1 MLMETSS
8 PHWHFPRPELA
19 QAYLASFELGLSS
32 ARGLF
37 ARRRMGK
44 TEFLIQDFIP
54 AAEAKGYA
62 CVYVN
67 LWDLKDDPATAL
79 VSALY
84 KAIEPKSFA
93 KAWER
98 LRTPLK
104 KIKASGKV
112 TGFMEA
118 GIEAELGDKGRLAG
132 TLLMDVMAAF
142 DKTKITV
149 ILIIDEAQV
158 LANAENAVFAH
169 ALRAALDIR
178 KERIKVLFA
187 GSSEATLRRMFG
199 RSSEPFYNW
208 AALEPFQLLGKEF
221 VTAMVSKV
229 AGIARTPLSL
239 ADALAAFDE
248 LKQTPLFFRLYLDR
262 YLTNPFEGARGALDF
277 TKAHVFNDMGFEKQW
292 NDLLPADQ
300 ILLTMIAEGAS
311 DLQGAEA
318 RSRIG
323 ESLGLDKPV
332 AAATPQNALRRL
344 VDRNIVTRMDRGSYQ
359 FEDEAFAD
367 WVRHR
372 G

>member
-1 MLMETSS
+1 
-8 PHWHFPRPELA
+8 
-19 QAYLASFELGLSS
+19 
-32 ARGLF
+32 
-37 ARRRMGK
+37 MGK
-44 TEFLIQDFIP
+44 TEFLVQDFIP
-54 AAEAKGYA
+54 AAQAKGYA

-84 KAIEPKSFA
+84 KAIEPKNFA

-98 LRTPLK
+98 LKTPLT

-112 TGFMEA
+112 AGFAEA
-118 GIEAELGDKGRLAG
+118 GIEAELADKNRLTG

-142 DKTKITV
+142 DKTKIPV

-208 AALEPFQLLGKEF
+208 AALEPFQLLGNEF
-221 VTAMVSKV
+221 VTAMVEKV
-229 AGIARTPLSL
+229 ASIARTPLPL
-239 ADALAAFDE
+239 ADALVAFDA

-262 YLTNPFEGARGALDF
+262 YLTNPFEGAQGALTF
-277 TKAHVFNDMGFEKQW
+277 TKAHVFNDMGFEQQW
-292 NDLLPADQ
+292 DDLLPADQ
-300 ILLTMIAEGAS
+300 VLLTMIAEGAS
-311 DLQGAEA
+311 DLQGSEA
-318 RSRIG
+318 RRRIG
-323 ESLGLDKPV
+323 ASLGLEKPV
-332 AAATPQNALRRL
+332 AVATPQNALRRL
-344 VDRNIVTRMDRGSYQ
+344 ADKNIVTRMDRGNYQ

-372 G
+372 E

>member
-1 MLMETSS
+1 MQTSS

-19 QAYLASFELGLSS
+19 QAYLASFELGLSC

-44 TEFLIQDFIP
+44 TEFLMQDFIP
-54 AAEAKGYA
+54 SAEAKGYA

-79 VSALY
+79 VSALH

-98 LRTPLK
+98 LKTPLK
-104 KIKASGKV
+104 KVKASGKV
-112 TGFMEA
+112 AGFAEA
-118 GIEAELGDKGRLAG
+118 GIEAEFADKSRLTG

-142 DKTKITV
+142 DKTKIPL

-158 LANAENAVFAH
+158 LANVENTVFAH

-199 RSSEPFYNW
+199 RASEPFYNW
-208 AALEPFQLLGKEF
+208 AALEPFQLLGQEF
-221 VTAMVSKV
+221 AAAMVEKV
-229 AGIARTPLSL
+229 ASIARTPLPL
-239 ADALAAFDE
+239 ADALAAFDA

-262 YLTNPFEGARGALDF
+262 YLTNPFEGAQGALDF

-292 NDLLPADQ
+292 DELLPADQ
-300 ILLTMIAEGAS
+300 ALLAMIAEGTS
-311 DLQGAEA
+311 DLQGSEV
-318 RSRIG
+318 RRRIG
-323 ESLGLDKPV
+323 TSLGLGKPV
-332 AAATPQNALRRL
+332 TAATPQNTLRRL
-344 VDRNIVTRMDRGSYQ
+344 ADKNIVTRMERGNYQ

-372 G
+372 E